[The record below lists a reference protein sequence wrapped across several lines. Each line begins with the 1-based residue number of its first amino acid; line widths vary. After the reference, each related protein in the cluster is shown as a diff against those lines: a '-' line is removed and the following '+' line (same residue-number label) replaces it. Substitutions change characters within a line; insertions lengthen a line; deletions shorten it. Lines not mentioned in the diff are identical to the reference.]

1 MNNVAQCLAR
11 AAHPQRALYL
21 PSTATAAAAENGGLK
36 SEELGPTR
44 AVRHLMDA
52 TAGRGG
58 TIESVHRLCRR
69 TQSGSVNIWT
79 KRSHGRLKAP
89 VVHAHVFETSLKARC
104 KRVES
109 HQQWHGGIQRTC
121 KYGVGPE
128 LCAGS
133 GLAAAEWSRNERY
146 RGFVPK
152 CGVRREAGSAW

>member
-11 AAHPQRALYL
+11 AAHPQCALYL
-21 PSTATAAAAENGGLK
+21 PSTAAAAAAENGGLK

-104 KRVES
+104 KRVFS
-109 HQQWHGGIQRTC
+109 HTNNGTAAFNELANMAS
-121 KYGVGPE
+121 GPNSAPA
-128 LCAGS
+128 LGWPPLN
-133 GLAAAEWSRNERY
+133 GAETNDTWVLFPN
-146 RGFVPK
+146 V
-152 CGVRREAGSAW
+152 V